1 MLSSITPLGE
11 RGRQNRWALTA
22 AAYVVGS
29 TLGGAAVGL
38 ALGITGAVLA
48 DPLPGSVRLGALAVV
63 GFLGVAADLGVGGL
77 AVPTIKRQVD
87 EGWIGRYR
95 GWVYGAGYGAQLGVG
110 AVTIVTSAATWVAL
124 AAALLTGTWWGGL
137 AVGAAFG
144 LTRSLPL
151 LLAASASHPAALRDL
166 HVRNEAWAPRARRLA
181 VSGQGVAAGAAVL
194 LAIAAIG
201 APT

>member
-11 RGRQNRWALTA
+11 RGRQNRWVLTA
-22 AAYVVGS
+22 TAYVVGS
-29 TLGGAAVGL
+29 TLGGAAAGL
-38 ALGITGAVLA
+38 ALGAVGALVV
-48 DPLPGSVRLGALAVV
+48 DPVPGPVRLGTLALA
-63 GFLGVAADLGVGGL
+63 GGLGVAADLGVARL
-77 AVPTIKRQVD
+77 RVPTIRRQVD

-95 GWVYGAGYGAQLGVG
+95 GWVYGVGYGAQLGVG
-110 AVTIVTSAATWVAL
+110 VVTIVTSAATWVAL

-166 HVRNEAWAPRARRLA
+166 HVRNERWAPRARRLA
-181 VSGQGVAAGAAVL
+181 VTGQGAAAGAAVL